1 MATTGGADVDLL
13 RRRVLNV
20 VGHELRTPVSTVRG
34 LADELAARYGDDDLV
49 EALARNARR
58 LDRLVDDLL
67 LAAAV
72 GTVVPVAEATDV
84 DVVAAA
90 VAAWERR
97 AGGIPLAVAG
107 EAVARAR
114 LPVVVKVLDMVVDN
128 AIVHGEPPYTLTGST
143 HGDCVVIELA
153 NGGAPISDA
162 DLELAIEAFY
172 RSERGVTNAPGLG
185 LGLAI
190 ANTLVTADGGTL
202 SLRPGDSSGVV
213 ARVELPAG

>member
-67 LAAAV
+67 L
-72 GTVVPVAEATDV
+72 
-84 DVVAAA
+84 AAA